1 MTIRNV
7 LHVCRS
13 PYVLCNCDYTLLPS
27 SEDVS
32 CPQWISAVMDES
44 VLHCDLNDS
53 IGHGA
58 GVACRGHGHCNS
70 RWNPGRITENYA
82 VLDERD
88 TSYYSN
94 GMHLPE
100 LAAGGY
106 QVPPC
111 SESLCIL
118 LKLDITIQIH
128 TRVVVYSQNS
138 SNHRWD
144 IRASGQHKIVVVE

>member
-1 MTIRNV
+1 MQRWLHHADHPELERLAKSTSIPYAHV

-58 GVACRGHGHCNS
+58 GVACRGHVEVVEVTRQNS
-70 RWNPGRITENYA
+70 
-82 VLDERD
+82 
-88 TSYYSN
+88 
-94 GMHLPE
+94 
-100 LAAGGY
+100 
-106 QVPPC
+106 PPHARLQLTNVIWEMLQC
-111 SESLCIL
+111 RPDCIL
-118 LKLDITIQIH
+118 
-128 TRVVVYSQNS
+128 V
-138 SNHRWD
+138 
-144 IRASGQHKIVVVE
+144 